1 MNYAWMET
9 PIGRLLL
16 ISDDNGLRR
25 IDFANGNSRPD
36 AAWHDNPAALKET
49 IGQLGAYFAS
59 ELKEF
64 DVPLAPEG
72 TQFQNNLVWRTC
84 TSRRQSQGFARRR
97 PGEWRE
103 PDSHHYS
110 LPSRDWKRWQAHRIR
125 RWPFREGDVA
135 LTRSTRSSALAFSR
149 IAEHLGSRP
158 SRLNHH
164 VTKFQCRLTEKCG
177 AERTTTF
184 VMCSSTSPSRLPLG
198 KCSASYYSR

>member
-49 IGQLGAYFAS
+49 FGQLGAYFAS

-72 TQFQNNLVWRTC
+72 TQFQKNVWRCLCEIPYGETISYGELARHVGNPKA
-84 TSRRQSQGFARRR
+84 SRAVGLANGANPIPIIIPCHRVIGSDGKLTGYGGGLSVKETLLSLEAQGRAR
-97 PGEWRE
+97 
-103 PDSHHYS
+103 
-110 LPSRDWKRWQAHRIR
+110 
-125 RWPFREGDVA
+125 
-135 LTRSTRSSALAFSR
+135 
-149 IAEHLGSRP
+149 
-158 SRLNHH
+158 
-164 VTKFQCRLTEKCG
+164 
-177 AERTTTF
+177 
-184 VMCSSTSPSRLPLG
+184 
-198 KCSASYYSR
+198 